1 ELRKRLPHRKTVV
14 ETEDGIGEVQD
25 TQILTQLVLVRIP
38 GQPGAAAYPLENI
51 RILSKEE
58 SKAWHAEQRQLEKE
72 RAERDAERAERRAS
86 RYGGKPR
93 PEPRR
98 PRPGQPLQDG
108 EVESKEGTIA
118 ADLPPDASPNAADA
132 TGQPVSRGYGNAV
145 TGD

>member
-1 ELRKRLPHRKTVV
+1 
-14 ETEDGIGEVQD
+14 
-25 TQILTQLVLVRIP
+25 
-38 GQPGAAAYPLENI
+38 AACPLENI

-72 RAERDAERAERRAS
+72 RAERDAERAQRRAS

-98 PRPGQPLQDG
+98 PRPRQPPQDG
-108 EVESKEGTIA
+108 HGASKEGTIA
-118 ADLPPDASPNAADA
+118 ADLPPDAPPNAADA

-145 TGD
+145 TGGQPRPSAEAAASGDTPGSPPGSSPGSCSEGAPGGPKKRRRRR